1 MRYRVGNDM
10 TEDLFW
16 DKTELSKRF
25 SQSEN
30 EQFNS
35 VYKNIPFL
43 KSERKTVSQSNREIK
58 YHDLSG
64 YIENTINNKIID
76 REMEREAHR

>member
-1 MRYRVGNDM
+1 MRYRVGNDV

-58 YHDLSG
+58 YHDL
-64 YIENTINNKIID
+64 IQVT
-76 REMEREAHR
+76 

>member
-1 MRYRVGNDM
+1 MRYRVGNDV

-16 DKTELSKRF
+16 DKTELNKRF

>member
-16 DKTELSKRF
+16 DKTELNKRF

-35 VYKNIPFL
+35 IYKNIPFL

>member
-16 DKTELSKRF
+16 DKTELNKRF